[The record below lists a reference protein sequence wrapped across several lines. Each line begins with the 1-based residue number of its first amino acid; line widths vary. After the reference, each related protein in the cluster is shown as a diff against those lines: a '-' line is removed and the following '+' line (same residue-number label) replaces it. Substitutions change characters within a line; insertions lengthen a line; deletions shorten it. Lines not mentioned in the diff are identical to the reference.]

1 MLASYYKFAG
11 VDGTVNVHHPLCDD
25 PQFRASF
32 DGAPIEWKLQ
42 TCDVL
47 GCSRFD
53 SIYCL
58 KSWHPNAS
66 VDTYLSKT
74 SCGNDTA
81 ARVVRGGNGSSTFLT
96 CPHGGAALHVLETLP
111 SLGAAQLATRCEDP
125 KRTSEVPD
133 PAKRNEQL
141 QKNMRGSLQV
151 HCRC

>member
-74 SCGNDTA
+74 NCGNGTA
-81 ARVVRGGNGSSTFLT
+81 ARVVRGGNGSST
-96 CPHGGAALHVLETLP
+96 G
-111 SLGAAQLATRCEDP
+111 
-125 KRTSEVPD
+125 
-133 PAKRNEQL
+133 
-141 QKNMRGSLQV
+141 
-151 HCRC
+151 